1 MLRSA
6 APFAVFF
13 VFLSLWSSTI
23 LSALASPYLPVPRI
37 SQIPPRR
44 LGFAPDLGAQK
55 RQDGQPQFPAQPP
68 SCPICEQNFANI
80 DSCAQ
85 AAPVLQ
91 NFSMIIFNPGAFID
105 VIKCACTDT
114 FQSAYPQCVD
124 CFIQTNQTS
133 FLDSDAKNLPSVLD
147 GMHKICALASTLLGG
162 VATADGEVTPTSSLA
177 VATATSTTNGAFS
190 VQSSWSVAVV
200 AVVLSIVAVLL

>member
-37 SQIPPRR
+37 GQIPPRR

-55 RQDGQPQFPAQPP
+55 RQDDQPQFPAQPP

-91 NFSMIIFNPGAFID
+91 NFSM
-105 VIKCACTDT
+105 V
-114 FQSAYPQCVD
+114 
-124 CFIQTNQTS
+124 
-133 FLDSDAKNLPSVLD
+133 SVLQYRW
-147 GMHKICALASTLLGG
+147 G
-162 VATADGEVTPTSSLA
+162 
-177 VATATSTTNGAFS
+177 
-190 VQSSWSVAVV
+190 
-200 AVVLSIVAVLL
+200 